1 MCPCRGVFVAHDL
14 INRGEVASPVV
25 VALQLVDAVTPSEK
39 FGGVVRRV
47 PEGCLDEFGRL
58 TLSDC
63 ISDRIIEARV
73 EDNYDCETIRV
84 GRSRSSVAG
93 FRLLI
98 EQFSCPAVHRPVQE
112 RQCRAGSF
120 HLHALLVTEACFSET
135 SACCHKVIFVTPN
148 GNRRRG
154 DSVPALRFCQ
164 QVVNACDLRV
174 VEISRVGNKPYN
186 ETLLYIVLDL
196 GCVPGSVLARNQNRI
211 PLALILVVFLLQPTR
226 VLRQRMR
233 ERVRDTRQRL
243 RRLAPKFRLADTP
256 FALLAMLT
264 VRPFQYRSER
274 IQNRGI
280 VGVFVLLLR
289 RQKSTVGQLIGLIK
303 MQRSS
308 VRLDAL
314 YKRLAFRLYLQIR
327 IAAVNFRFVFQRE
340 TVDSIQSRTVITAT
354 ANSINFSVGVPPI
367 NQRFTDDTISKFCLS
382 DT

>member
-1 MCPCRGVFVAHDL
+1 
-14 INRGEVASPVV
+14 
-25 VALQLVDAVTPSEK
+25 
-39 FGGVVRRV
+39 
-47 PEGCLDEFGRL
+47 
-58 TLSDC
+58 
-63 ISDRIIEARV
+63 
-73 EDNYDCETIRV
+73 
-84 GRSRSSVAG
+84 
-93 FRLLI
+93 
-98 EQFSCPAVHRPVQE
+98 
-112 RQCRAGSF
+112 
-120 HLHALLVTEACFSET
+120 
-135 SACCHKVIFVTPN
+135 
-148 GNRRRG
+148 
-154 DSVPALRFCQ
+154 
-164 QVVNACDLRV
+164 
-174 VEISRVGNKPYN
+174 
-186 ETLLYIVLDL
+186 
-196 GCVPGSVLARNQNRI
+196 
-211 PLALILVVFLLQPTR
+211 
-226 VLRQRMR
+226 
-233 ERVRDTRQRL
+233 
-243 RRLAPKFRLADTP
+243 
-256 FALLAMLT
+256 MLT